1 MSNARP
7 KSCRTISYQDI
18 EDIERQARYEK
29 RKTLIMDLVNIPIVI
44 LGSQIGPSKF
54 PRVDEAGNI
63 VRDEKGNP
71 IHDEYAIVRCKKVGE
86 EDILSFSTASKP
98 IIRQLKTA
106 QNHFMVNKV
115 PKEYQGFTGIIKR
128 EGRRLKIFTSKN
140 AMLKPVLEHSDAF
153 ATLEE
158 SGSPIKPEDCKYGST
173 IDEETRAHMEKED
186 NEMTLLVGDPLD
198 PANDTTSEVYRRK
211 RRKHKDI

>member
-1 MSNARP
+1 MSRP
-7 KSCRTISYQDI
+7 RANRTISYQDI

-29 RKTLIMDLVNIPIVI
+29 RKTLIMDLINIPLVI
-44 LGSQIGPSKF
+44 LGSQIGTSKF
-54 PRVDEAGNI
+54 PEVDEEGNI
-63 VRDEKGNP
+63 KRDEKGKP
-71 IHDEYAIVRCKKVGE
+71 IHGKYAVVRCKKIGE
-86 EDILSFSTASKP
+86 EEILSFSTASKP
-98 IIRQLKTA
+98 IIRQLETV

-140 AMLKPVLEHSDAF
+140 AIMKPVIEHSDSF
-153 ATLEE
+153 ASLEAA
-158 SGSPIKPEDCKYGST
+158 GSPIKPEDCKYGST

-198 PANDTTSEVYRRK
+198 PTNDTTSEAYRRK
-211 RRKHKDI
+211 RKKHKDK

>member
-1 MSNARP
+1 MSVPRSKRNI
-7 KSCRTISYQDI
+7 TYQDI

-29 RKTLIMDLVNIPIVI
+29 RKTLIMDLVNVPIVI

-54 PRVDEAGNI
+54 PKVDENGN
-63 VRDEKGNP
+63 VVKDEKGRP
-71 IHDEYAIVRCKKVGE
+71 VYDECAIVRCKKVGE
-86 EDILSFSTASKP
+86 DEILSFSTASKP

-140 AMLKPVLEHSDAF
+140 AIMKPVIEHSDHF
-153 ATLEE
+153 ASLEE
-158 SGSPIKPEDCKYGST
+158 AGSPIRPEDCPYGST
-173 IDEETRAHMEKED
+173 IDEETRSHMEKED
-186 NEMTLLVGDPLD
+186 NEMTMLVGDPLD

-211 RRKHKDI
+211 RRKHKDK